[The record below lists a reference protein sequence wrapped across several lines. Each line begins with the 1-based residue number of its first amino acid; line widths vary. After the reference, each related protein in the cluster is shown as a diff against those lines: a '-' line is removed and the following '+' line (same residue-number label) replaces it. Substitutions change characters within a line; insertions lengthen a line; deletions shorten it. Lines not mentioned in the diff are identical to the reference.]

1 MVLIQFE
8 EGYPVGKNPLPL
20 IPKGFLLEKWKKKQE
35 VTNIGSAGIWLLKQR
50 CCSLLLCSCVQQ
62 GHCFKQPVIRSCVF
76 TITVVKSHCASM
88 PCPNSTWW
96 VYQQL
101 HTYPVRD
108 NGISSFFI
116 IMLLYCY
123 FLSGGVLAWLS
134 VWSEVHTCIWPSW
147 CHCHSV
153 SLVPVKS
160 RLVLPLWY
168 WLTRVV
174 PDKGPLNLCVC
185 YFNAN
190 KTVSTFESL
199 ICGLHHDWL
208 LVSAV

>member
-35 VTNIGSAGIWLLKQR
+35 VTNVGSAGIWLLKQK

-108 NGISSFFI
+108 NGISSFSI

-160 RLVLPLWY
+160 RSVLPLWY

-174 PDKGPLNLCVC
+174 PDKGPLNGCVC
-185 YFNAN
+185 
-190 KTVSTFESL
+190 VL
-199 ICGLHHDWL
+199 
-208 LVSAV
+208 